1 MYKQIQS
8 IYYADDGDAD
18 DDDDGSVF
26 CSGKLTEVIL
36 FQPQLESPHLFSLD
50 SIMIYNEPIKMG
62 YKSLVYIK
70 R

>member
-26 CSGKLTEVIL
+26 CSGKLTEVI
-36 FQPQLESPHLFSLD
+36 
-50 SIMIYNEPIKMG
+50 
-62 YKSLVYIK
+62 
-70 R
+70 